1 MTDIIPEVSVEPT
14 TPYSL
19 LDKRA
24 EYADWLKSGREHG
37 RPMHAK
43 AFRSDEGPADPCL
56 AARREQAH
64 ADSASKLLHEL
75 PPGYICRTD
84 EGEGEGGTAGV
95 SEEVRLKLAGALVDK
110 MAGVDAET
118 ATRMANAGAALLGPL
133 TARADDAK
141 ADAATIKNT
150 VVADEKKDDNA
161 PSLQGI
167 MDAIGAIGARL
178 DKLEGKGKDSE
189 HTRIDPKD
197 KDKKAADSDRDH
209 MLAARTRI
217 MRGNDAVRV
226 DSLFRE
232 DATSAYHEGMNEV
245 NQLPHVPETQDF
257 FAAVQARADS
267 VYSKLGKSAPRPMDG
282 EKLGNY
288 RRRLL
293 VPLQGFCAP
302 FKHTDLK
309 VVAVDNASLEP
320 VERAIYTAAAD
331 EAINPKSV
339 PLGTLREI
347 VETRGGHTYAKF
359 YGNPKAWMS
368 GFMPQGRRVKTIERN
383 PGTAIYQRT

>member
-1 MTDIIPEVSVEPT
+1 MTDIPEVSVEPT

-24 EYADWLKSGREHG
+24 EYADWLKSGRYAE
-37 RPMHAK
+37 RPLHAK
-43 AFRSDEGPADPCL
+43 AFRSDEGPADPNL

-64 ADSASKLLHEL
+64 EDSASKLLHEL

-84 EGEGEGGTAGV
+84 EGEGGNEDV
-95 SEEVRLKLAGALVDK
+95 SEDVRLRLAGALVDK
-110 MAGVDAET
+110 MAT
-118 ATRMANAGAALLGPL
+118 ADPAQAAIIANAGHALLAPL
-133 TARADDAK
+133 KVRADDAA
-141 ADAATIKNT
+141 ADGVAPKNT

-189 HTRIDPKD
+189 HVRNDP
-197 KDKKAADSDRDH
+197 KDKKAAGSEKDN
-209 MLAARTRI
+209 LLVARTRI
-217 MRGNDAVRV
+217 MRGNDAVRL

-347 VETRGGHTYAKF
+347 TESRGGHSYARF
-359 YGNPKAWMS
+359 YGQPKAWMS
-368 GFMPQGRRVKTIERN
+368 AFMPPGRRVKAIERN
-383 PGTAIYQRT
+383 PGTAIYNRP